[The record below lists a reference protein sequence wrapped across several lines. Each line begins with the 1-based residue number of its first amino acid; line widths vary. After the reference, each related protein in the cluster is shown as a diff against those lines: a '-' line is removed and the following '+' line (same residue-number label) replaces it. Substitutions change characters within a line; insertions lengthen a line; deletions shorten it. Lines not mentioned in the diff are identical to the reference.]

1 MFSVS
6 RNIAPLCQIPFSV
19 SCIRMSSHYRLLFI
33 NHWRFLVRSFR
44 RKARWMTVLAISLVL
59 LYLTFVLVGMGYF
72 FREIFLGTVASNNP
86 VTFINM
92 HLLEIFLGLF
102 SLRFFLQRS
111 PNVKTYPF
119 LTLPIESQTLVRFF
133 QAVSFF
139 SLHNILP
146 FLFFIPFWYRYLYNS
161 PYPEIGVWYWFSGI
175 VLMIGVSHLSL
186 NLVRS
191 VLKRSSTPLF
201 WLLSIGA
208 TFFVLDKSAN
218 IELLPLISQALF
230 ERMLLGSNIPLIIL
244 GGSLVLLGGIS
255 AFIMHKGLYS
265 NFDSLKPSTVSHAKS
280 LQFRSRWGQVVNLI
294 LLEIKLMM
302 RNKRP
307 KHYVI
312 LSIIFAIAYI
322 TLMLTDSGIFEA
334 GAISAVIGLFASG
347 TFALNYGQLMFS
359 WDSSYFDGFL
369 VRNVKTENLV
379 LAKLMLLQGSCLS
392 FFLISLPLFIWLKSD
407 LLLLHVA
414 FLFYNSGVTS
424 VLMMALA
431 VRNRRRINIER
442 SGSFFNYEGFSP
454 MHWLWIIPT
463 IAPPAILL
471 YFINSIDWM
480 ALLLIGGIGVAS
492 LVLSMKWSRLFTRQ
506 LLNQKYAMA
515 LGFRTYEN

>member
-1 MFSVS
+1 
-6 RNIAPLCQIPFSV
+6 
-19 SCIRMSSHYRLLFI
+19 
-33 NHWRFLVRSFR
+33 
-44 RKARWMTVLAISLVL
+44 MTMLAISLVL

-86 VTFINM
+86 VTFINQ

-111 PNVKTYPF
+111 PRVKTYPF
-119 LTLPIESQTLVRFF
+119 LTLPIESKTLVRFF
-133 QAVSFF
+133 QAISFF
-139 SLHNILP
+139 SLHNFLP
-146 FLFFIPFWYRYLYNS
+146 FLFFIPFWYRYLYHS
-161 PYPEIGVWYWFSGI
+161 PYPEIGVWYWLTGI
-175 VLMIGVSHLSL
+175 VLAIGISHLAL
-186 NLVRS
+186 NLVRAM
-191 VLKRSSTPLF
+191 LKRSSTPFLWLF
-201 WLLSIGA
+201 SIGA
-208 TFFVLDKSAN
+208 TFFVLDKVTSLN
-218 IELLPLISQALF
+218 IMPLVSRALF
-230 ERMLLGSNIPLIIL
+230 EKMLLGSQIPLIIL
-244 GGSLVLLGGIS
+244 AGSLVLLAGMS
-255 AFIMHKGLYS
+255 AFIMHQGLYS
-265 NFDSLKPSTVSHAKS
+265 NFDSLKKSNVSHAQS
-280 LQFRSRWGQVVNLI
+280 LQFRSRWGQVVNLM
-294 LLEIKLMM
+294 LLELKLMM

-322 TLMLTDSGIFEA
+322 SLMLTDNGIFQA
-334 GAISAVIGLFASG
+334 GAIGAVIGLFASG

-379 LAKLMLLQGSCLS
+379 LAKLMLLQTSCLS
-392 FFLISLPLFIWLKSD
+392 FFLISLPLFIWLKSE

-471 YFINSIDWM
+471 YFVNSIDWM
-480 ALLLIGGIGVAS
+480 ALLLIGGVGVIS
-492 LVLSMKWSRLFTRQ
+492 LVLSSRWSRIFTRQ
-506 LLNQKYAMA
+506 LLSQKYAMA